1 MMILRLTAGQ
11 QFMMEKYRARI
22 LKIGTLTLGGSLPVR
37 IQSMANASTMDAEAV
52 MRQARSLSEAGCEML
67 RLAVKNMKE
76 VDQLAV
82 IRSRMEKEGITM
94 PLVADIHFNPALAEA
109 AAALVHKVRINP
121 GNYLDQQYFL
131 SKERKT
137 TPLSLSTEERT
148 EGILRLTGICRRHNT
163 VIRVGVNH
171 GSLSGRILQQYGNTV
186 SGMVISAMEFL
197 RICQSDGFHDLVVSM
212 KSSHVPTMVSAT
224 RAIAEA
230 MTLEGMDYPI
240 HLGVTEAGAGR
251 DGRIRSAAGIGP
263 LLAEGL
269 GDTIR
274 VSLTEDPVKEIPV
287 AGKLVSFYT
296 AERRLGQ
303 TWPAAPAEGEAYHSR
318 YTKVSGIVGGDRP
331 PAVVGQWA
339 ADENDLKPDLWP
351 VKANMLADSKGESY
365 ILQETDGLEAP
376 ENIPADGVTG
386 SNKLLLVTG
395 EAGNLAQVHKLFT
408 LLGKQGCRLPVV
420 ARLRYDEADEDA
432 FILRSAA
439 DLSSLILKG
448 FGNAYWV
455 EDKQG
460 RRENLHRQVF
470 DVLQATAA
478 RITGT
483 EYISCPTCGRTSF
496 DIERTLSLIKK
507 HTAGLT
513 NVRIAVMGCI
523 VNGPGEMAEADYG
536 YVGAGKGKITLY
548 HRGKV
553 VRKNIPEQDALDEL
567 LSLIERTRPD

>member
-1 MMILRLTAGQ
+1 
-11 QFMMEKYRARI
+11 
-22 LKIGTLTLGGSLPVR
+22 
-37 IQSMANASTMDAEAV
+37 
-52 MRQARSLSEAGCEML
+52 
-67 RLAVKNMKE
+67 
-76 VDQLAV
+76 
-82 IRSRMEKEGITM
+82 
-94 PLVADIHFNPALAEA
+94 
-109 AAALVHKVRINP
+109 
-121 GNYLDQQYFL
+121 
-131 SKERKT
+131 
-137 TPLSLSTEERT
+137 
-148 EGILRLTGICRRHNT
+148 
-163 VIRVGVNH
+163 
-171 GSLSGRILQQYGNTV
+171 
-186 SGMVISAMEFL
+186 
-197 RICQSDGFHDLVVSM
+197 
-212 KSSHVPTMVSAT
+212 
-224 RAIAEA
+224 
-230 MTLEGMDYPI
+230 
-240 HLGVTEAGAGR
+240 
-251 DGRIRSAAGIGP
+251 
-263 LLAEGL
+263 
-269 GDTIR
+269 
-274 VSLTEDPVKEIPV
+274 
-287 AGKLVSFYT
+287 
-296 AERRLGQ
+296 
-303 TWPAAPAEGEAYHSR
+303 
-318 YTKVSGIVGGDRP
+318 
-331 PAVVGQWA
+331 
-339 ADENDLKPDLWP
+339 
-351 VKANMLADSKGESY
+351 MLADSKGGSY

-460 RRENLHRQVF
+460 RRGNLHGQVF